1 MAHHLILGELED
13 YLTGEVLP
21 DTLDERFRQKIA
33 RFLVEEKGY
42 EASQIAPRQKLTVTA
57 GRQSAVVCLD
67 FVIRLEGRVC
77 MVVRFG
83 PGSLVTRHRPSLAAA
98 RLLAGCQV
106 PVVVVTN
113 GKGAEVLDG
122 TSGRRIGEGLSAI
135 PHRDALV
142 KTAAGHRFE
151 PIVKERAEKESRIVY
166 AFEVDGAC
174 PCDDTICRIDPDGA

>member
-1 MAHHLILGELED
+1 MAHHLILGKIKD
-13 YLTGEVLP
+13 YLTGETLP

-42 EASQIAPRQKLTVTA
+42 ETSQIAPRRKLTVTA
-57 GRQSAVVCLD
+57 GRQSAVVPLD

-83 PGSLVTRHRPSLAAA
+83 PGSMVTRHRPSLAAA
-98 RLLAGCQV
+98 RLIDGRQV

-135 PHRDALV
+135 PHRNELE
-142 KTAAGHRFE
+142 KTAAGFRFD
-151 PIVKERAEKESRIVY
+151 PVPRGRAEKEARIVY

-174 PCDDTICRIDPDGA
+174 PCDDTVCRLDTDGA